1 MAEESSRPRVDTRFD
16 FGETFKGK
24 DGEVYRN
31 RPAFR
36 LNAKPENP
44 TLRRLANKEPN
55 RKWNEAGSPI
65 RREDGP
71 AAKPPSKER
80 KRETL
85 EQWVMNRPL
94 LLQPLARME
103 AMTPS

>member
-55 RKWNEAGSPI
+55 RKIGTVTLDANH
-65 RREDGP
+65 
-71 AAKPPSKER
+71 PSEESFR
-80 KRETL
+80 A
-85 EQWVMNRPL
+85 QWI
-94 LLQPLARME
+94 AICE
-103 AMTPS
+103 